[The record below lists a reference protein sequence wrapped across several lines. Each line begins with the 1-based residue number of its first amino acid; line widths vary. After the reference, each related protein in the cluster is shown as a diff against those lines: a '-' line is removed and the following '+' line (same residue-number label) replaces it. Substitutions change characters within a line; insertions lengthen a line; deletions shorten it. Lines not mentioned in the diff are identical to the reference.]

1 MNYKPYRIIILHS
14 LALVAAVLVSAATR
28 VAEFFLAPMIHL
40 VREAPVSVSL
50 SWLPRFKA
58 VAFAFIGH
66 LKPVYRESL
75 LTNGHSLD
83 GSLRLA

>member
-1 MNYKPYRIIILHS
+1 MNYKPYRMIILHS

-28 VAEFFLAPMIHL
+28 VAEFVLAPMIHL
-40 VREAPVSVSL
+40 VRDAPVAFAL

-58 VAFAFIGH
+58 VAFAFIGN

-75 LTNGHSLD
+75 LTNGQSLD

>member
-1 MNYKPYRIIILHS
+1 MNHKPYRMIILHS

-28 VAEFFLAPMIHL
+28 VAEFVLAPMIHL
-40 VREAPVSVSL
+40 VREATVALAL

-58 VAFAFIGH
+58 VAFAFIGK

-75 LTNGHSLD
+75 LTNGQSLD